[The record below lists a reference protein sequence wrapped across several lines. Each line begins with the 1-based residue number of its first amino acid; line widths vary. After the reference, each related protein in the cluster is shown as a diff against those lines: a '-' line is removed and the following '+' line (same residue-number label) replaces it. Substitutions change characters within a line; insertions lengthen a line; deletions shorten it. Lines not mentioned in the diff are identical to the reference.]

1 MKEFDMPTTT
11 YGPTTTAGEIVADV
25 DLHGRRVVVTGASSG
40 IGVETA
46 HALAST
52 GAEVTLA
59 VRNLEAGRKVAAEIA
74 EKLPS
79 GAAAPQVAPLDLA
92 DPASVAGFVRA
103 WTGPLHILVNNAGVM
118 ALPKLTLTPA
128 GYEMQFATNHLGH
141 FALTTGLHQWLAAAE
156 GARVVAV
163 SSIGHLFGPVVFD
176 DLHYRFRP
184 YDQWT
189 SYGQSKSAIVLFAV
203 GAAQRWAGDGIAVNA
218 LMPGNIAST
227 ALARHLGP
235 DDLANLGKET
245 DLALPPVK
253 TIEQGAAT
261 SVLMAASP
269 EVEGVTGRYYEDCAE
284 APVIHEREGHIGGV
298 APYVLDRDNADRLW
312 QISEE
317 LTR

>member
-1 MKEFDMPTTT
+1 MPTTT
-11 YGPTTTAGEIVADV
+11 YGPTTTAAEIVDGV

-46 HALAST
+46 RALAST

-59 VRNLEAGRKVAAEIA
+59 VRNVEAGRKVADEIA

-79 GAAAPQVAPLDLA
+79 GAAAPQVARLDLA
-92 DPASVAGFVRA
+92 DPASVAGFVHS
-103 WTGPLHILVNNAGVM
+103 WSGPLHVLVNNAGVM
-118 ALPKLTLTPA
+118 ALPKLTRTPA

-141 FALTTGLHQWLAAAE
+141 FALTSGLHRWLAAAD

-203 GAAQRWAGDGIAVNA
+203 AAAQRWAGDGIVVNA

-227 ALARHLGP
+227 ALARHMGP
-235 DDLANLGKET
+235 DDLANFGKET
-245 DLALPPVK
+245 DLTLPPVK

-261 SVLMAASP
+261 SVLLAASP
-269 EVEGVTGRYYEDCAE
+269 EVDGVTGRYYEDCAQ
-284 APVIHEREGHIGGV
+284 APVVQEREGHAGGV
-298 APYVLDRDNADRLW
+298 APYVLDPDNADRLW
-312 QISEE
+312 QISEQ
-317 LTR
+317 LTQ

>member
-1 MKEFDMPTTT
+1 MPTTT
-11 YGPTTTAGEIVADV
+11 YGPTTTAAEIVANV
-25 DLHGRRVVVTGASSG
+25 DLHGKRAVVTGASSG

-46 HALAST
+46 RALAST

-59 VRNLEAGRKVAAEIA
+59 VRNLEAGRKVADEIA

-79 GAAAPQVAPLDLA
+79 GAAGPQVAPLDLA
-92 DPASVAGFVRA
+92 DPASVAAFVRG
-103 WTGPLHILVNNAGVM
+103 WSGPLHILVNNAGVM
-118 ALPKLTLTPA
+118 ALPKLTRTPA

-141 FALTTGLHQWLAAAE
+141 FALTTGLHRWLAAAD

-203 GAAQRWAGDGIAVNA
+203 AAAQRWAGDGIVVNA

-227 ALARHLGP
+227 ALARHMGP
-235 DDLANLGKET
+235 DDLANFGKET
-245 DLALPPVK
+245 DLTLPPVK

-261 SVLMAASP
+261 SVLLAASP
-269 EVEGVTGRYYEDCAE
+269 EVEGVTGRYYEDCAQ
-284 APVIHEREGHIGGV
+284 APVVQEREGHAGGV
-298 APYVLDRDNADRLW
+298 APYVLDPDNADRLW
-312 QISEE
+312 QISEQ
-317 LTR
+317 LTQ

>member
-1 MKEFDMPTTT
+1 MPTTT
-11 YGPTTTAGEIVADV
+11 YGPTTTAAEIVANV
-25 DLHGRRVVVTGASSG
+25 DLHGKRAVVTGASSG

-46 HALAST
+46 RALAST

-59 VRNLEAGRKVAAEIA
+59 VRNLEAGRKVADEIA

-79 GAAAPQVAPLDLA
+79 GAAGPQVAPLDLA
-92 DPASVAGFVRA
+92 DPASVAGFVSS
-103 WTGPLHILVNNAGVM
+103 WSGPLHILVNNAGVM
-118 ALPKLTLTPA
+118 ALPKLTRTPA

-141 FALTTGLHQWLAAAE
+141 FALTSGLHRWLAAAD

-203 GAAQRWAGDGIAVNA
+203 AAAQRWAGVGIVVNA

-227 ALARHLGP
+227 ALARHMGP
-235 DDLANLGKET
+235 DDLANFGKET

-261 SVLMAASP
+261 SVLLAASP
-269 EVEGVTGRYYEDCAE
+269 EVDGVTGRYYEDCAQ
-284 APVIHEREGHIGGV
+284 APVVQEREGHAGGV
-298 APYVLDRDNADRLW
+298 APYVLDPDNADRLW
-312 QISEE
+312 QISEQ
-317 LTR
+317 LTQ